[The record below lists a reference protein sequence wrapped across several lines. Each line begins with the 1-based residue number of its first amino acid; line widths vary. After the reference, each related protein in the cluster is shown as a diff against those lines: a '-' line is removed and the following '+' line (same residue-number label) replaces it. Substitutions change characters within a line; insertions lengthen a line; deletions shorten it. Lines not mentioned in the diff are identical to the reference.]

1 MAPILLVVIKDGVGK
16 NKFSEKNG
24 MIWYMDGLPDI

>member
-1 MAPILLVVIKDGVGK
+1 MDPILLDVIKNGVGK
-16 NKFSEKNG
+16 NEFSEKNG